1 METITLA
8 DYIQYGF
15 MAFMSLLMIA
25 MFVALLR
32 QGRDIGELKGDI
44 RGISKRLD
52 DLTVRVERLE
62 ETVMALAGR
71 IGEHTG
77 EIGEMKGMLQDLHRK
92 VDLLMR
98 HRHEPDTGRVF
109 LTPEEVAAD

>member
-44 RGISKRLD
+44 RGINRRLD
-52 DLTVRVERLE
+52 ELTARVNRLE
-62 ETVMALAGR
+62 EALMTLV
-71 IGEHTG
+71 GEVG
-77 EIGEMKGMLQDLHRK
+77 EVKGSVQALHQK
-92 VDLLMR
+92 VDMLMR
-98 HRHEPDTGRVF
+98 HRHQQDTGQVI

>member
-15 MAFMSLLMIA
+15 MAFMSLLLVA

-32 QGRDIGELKGDI
+32 QGRDIGEIKGDI
-44 RGISKRLD
+44 RGINRRLD

-62 ETVMALAGR
+62 QAVMALAGK

-77 EIGEMKGMLQDLHRK
+77 EIGEIKGLLLSLHQK
-92 VDLLMR
+92 VDMLMR
-98 HRHEPDTGRVF
+98 HRHDRDTGQVI

>member
-1 METITLA
+1 MDTIALA

-15 MAFMSLLMIA
+15 MAFISLLLIA

-32 QGRDIGELKGDI
+32 QGQDIGEIKGEI
-44 RGISKRLD
+44 RGINKRLD
-52 DLTVRVERLE
+52 ELTARVTTLE
-62 ETVMALAGR
+62 QAVAALGR
-71 IGEHTG
+71 ELA
-77 EIGEMKGMLQDLHRK
+77 EVKGMIQALNQR

-98 HRHEPDTGRVF
+98 HRHDQDNGQVI